1 MLHHY
6 DAIGKKNMKRV
17 CRGAWVAALLMSS
30 SQLQIYGWPDM
41 KAVKV
46 SVDTSKPWVFDFE
59 PFFGDDNISSAFK
72 D

>member
-1 MLHHY
+1 
-6 DAIGKKNMKRV
+6 MKRV

-30 SQLQIYGWPDM
+30 ARLQVYGWPDM

-46 SVDTSKPWVFDFE
+46 SVNTSKPRVFGFE
-59 PFFGDDNISSAFK
+59 PLFGDGNISMAFK